1 MSGKQQPTEEE
12 IKQET
17 AKFHS
22 RETPK
27 LKESEFVHDVYNE
40 IAQHFSQ
47 TRYKPWPIV
56 QNFLETRIENSLGID
71 VGCGNGKYISINPKI
86 FIIGSDYSTGLIDQA
101 KILHPNEGCN
111 DIIVADGMNLPHNSN
126 TFNFAISI
134 AVIHHFADEERRI
147 DAIKEILRV
156 LKKGGQA
163 LIYCWALEQEKSRRG
178 YHEGME
184 QDILVPWVLT
194 KKNEKK
200 KGKDKKVQ
208 KKVKGISKF
217 TDVESNNEEKIAH
230 LDEKEKEREG
240 EGEGEGE
247 GELEV
252 KPPVKMRFYHLYKNG
267 ELIDN
272 CIKAG
277 GKIVNDGYE
286 RDNWWVIVE
295 KM

>member
-12 IKQET
+12 IQQET

-56 QNFLETRIENSLGID
+56 QNFLESRTDNAFGVD
-71 VGCGNGKYISINPKI
+71 VGCGNGKYISINPKL

-101 KILHPNEGCN
+101 KMLHNNEKCN
-111 DIIVADGMNLPHNSN
+111 DIMVADGMNLPHNSN
-126 TFNFAISI
+126 TFDFAISI

-147 DAIKEILRV
+147 DAIREILRV
-156 LKKGGQA
+156 LKTGGQA

-178 YHEGME
+178 YHEGMD

-200 KGKDKKVQ
+200 KERKGPRKGK
-208 KKVKGISKF
+208 KGGEA
-217 TDVESNNEEKIAH
+217 VEEEK
-230 LDEKEKEREG
+230 LDQLKEVDTEEVKE
-240 EGEGEGE
+240 
-247 GELEV
+247 EV
-252 KPPVKMRFYHLYKNG
+252 KPPVKMRFYHLYKKG
-267 ELIDN
+267 ELNDN

-295 KM
+295 KV